1 MFRLKHAYPIYL
13 KGFDE
18 SLDSIYQYLNSIPN
32 VITAGRQGNFQYIN
46 SHIAIRYGYNA
57 ANKIIEYYN

>member
-32 VITAGRQGNFQYIN
+32 IITAGRQGNFQYIN

-57 ANKIIEYYN
+57 TNKIIEYYN